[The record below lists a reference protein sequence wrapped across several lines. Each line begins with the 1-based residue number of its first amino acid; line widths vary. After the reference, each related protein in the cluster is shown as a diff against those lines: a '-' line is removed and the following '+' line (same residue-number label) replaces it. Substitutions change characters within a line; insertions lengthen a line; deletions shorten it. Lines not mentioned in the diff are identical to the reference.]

1 MIVNLIQH
9 CTDPAAFAK
18 AAAEIAAQLVQ
29 NVPDE
34 MKNTA
39 NWVNFELVPNP
50 QGHSG
55 FDKVPINPKNG
66 SKAQS
71 NNPDT
76 WGTFDQACDRLKKKP
91 GKVHGVGLMLGNSQF
106 AGFDDD
112 EIYAKLLDDMLDIN
126 EPGLTSKARKE
137 RHKEIKAAGAYDG
150 VTIDEM
156 TATALNTGDFYG
168 ADLIQSFNS
177 YTEISPSGKG
187 LHVYFVGKLPP
198 TGRKK
203 EYFEMYEDGRFLT
216 VTGEP
221 YKEFTTMNAPSEETI
236 AEYHKKYIIKGIYEK
251 QKEKTAPPPPPQKP
265 TQSRPTSLDDNQI
278 ITKALNNAKFSNLW
292 NGITSG
298 YPSQNEADLALCELL
313 AFWTAADPVRMD
325 RLFRQSRLY
334 RDKWDRRQ
342 SGTTYG
348 AITIGKAIALCPKYY
363 DPNYYSGDFSV
374 TIKPTHNDDIVTYN
388 FDGTPETQ
396 PAGAAAPADS
406 AADQSQSE
414 ETVRLSDLTL
424 EQIKALTTEQWN
436 GIIYQH
442 YKTPAETESVTQ
454 KFARLYE
461 RCCRGRLLQDN
472 GLLPLYIQPIIK
484 NRREKGLIYTTIA
497 GFEINPVPLARS
509 IQEDHHIINI
519 PSRSSTAGLLYIY
532 KNGKYERIDGEEE
545 RGVVRDRLELI
556 DHMGKIWNTKSVK
569 DTSLLL
575 HSPSETHELD
585 EFNADETIINF
596 QNGILDL
603 NTGNVYPHTHT
614 RLTTVQLPLIYDPNA
629 GTDTPIFD
637 SMIDHFAGGDDEVK
651 TLLMQMCAL
660 AISNVDMGNLKCFL
674 MMYGARD
681 SGKSQLFKLL
691 HRLIGTKNTHTTTLH
706 KLENNNF
713 EPMNL
718 YGKRF
723 AGHAELDNNSTVR
736 HVGIIKALTGG
747 DHVSGEVKCGGV
759 YDFCYKGVL
768 MFCSNDK
775 PRLPSADTAFYDR
788 LRLVYVAKSVDTK
801 DLHFLDKM
809 WTERQRIVNKLLP
822 HLLDVINDEKVI
834 DPVSSKALKKAYKA
848 ENNPAIEFFTEC
860 CEMRPHEEYDM
871 NARKGITD
879 GQDSKFIYNNFYHW
893 CLDCGY
899 TAHDIPTR
907 LDFAKTIGRYLASES
922 KSESEDVKVHK
933 RNGNFYTFKLRPYMS
948 DTKQETDTAADIAG
962 GAAFDNFEDLI

>member
-1 MIVNLIQH
+1 MEIKLLCHIDKVQYKDKPSGASSNIQNRFKATDFMACAADVVIAALEH
-9 CTDPAAFAK
+9 GQTIALAECEDRKKDKFKQANSLALDFDNGHEKAFDKADPADR
-18 AAAEIAAQLVQ
+18 AAMIHDIIKKGTIT
-29 NVPDE
+29 PDE
-34 MKNTA
+34 VNARCREKGFAPPAFIYRTFSWGKYYEACVQLESQGLISADECERIRATGTFRAVWVFNTTITDGA
-39 NWVNFELVPNP
+39 EYFDLYSRFAAMFPECDPDFKPAGILFGTKYTDTIRGDGEYVDITTIPHPQPPPHPEPQPIALDPPAPAAPAPARTAAPAVSATTQAESQRRNIEVYLRFVKPSMLNFDEWLMVCNAMYHEGFSYSEFDDWCRSDGDPRYDEAENLKHWNSRKTKRFHGGVIHDLAVKCGMTDEAFRAALYP
-50 QGHSG
+50 QG
-55 FDKVPINPKNG
+55 
-66 SKAQS
+66 
-71 NNPDT
+71 
-76 WGTFDQACDRLKKKP
+76 
-91 GKVHGVGLMLGNSQF
+91 
-106 AGFDDD
+106 
-112 EIYAKLLDDMLDIN
+112 
-126 EPGLTSKARKE
+126 
-137 RHKEIKAAGAYDG
+137 
-150 VTIDEM
+150 
-156 TATALNTGDFYG
+156 
-168 ADLIQSFNS
+168 
-177 YTEISPSGKG
+177 
-187 LHVYFVGKLPP
+187 
-198 TGRKK
+198 
-203 EYFEMYEDGRFLT
+203 
-216 VTGEP
+216 
-221 YKEFTTMNAPSEETI
+221 
-236 AEYHKKYIIKGIYEK
+236 
-251 QKEKTAPPPPPQKP
+251 
-265 TQSRPTSLDDNQI
+265 
-278 ITKALNNAKFSNLW
+278 
-292 NGITSG
+292 
-298 YPSQNEADLALCELL
+298 
-313 AFWTAADPVRMD
+313 
-325 RLFRQSRLY
+325 
-334 RDKWDRRQ
+334 
-342 SGTTYG
+342 
-348 AITIGKAIALCPKYY
+348 
-363 DPNYYSGDFSV
+363 
-374 TIKPTHNDDIVTYN
+374 IKPAHNAEFVAYN
-388 FDGTPETQ
+388 FDGTPEA
-396 PAGAAAPADS
+396 PAGAAA
-406 AADQSQSE
+406 DQTQSE
-414 ETVRLSDLTL
+414 ETVRLSDLTF
-424 EQIKALTTEQWN
+424 EQIKALTAEQWN

-442 YKTPAETESVTQ
+442 YKTPAETENVTQ

-461 RCCRGRLLQDN
+461 RCYRGRLLQDN

-484 NRREKGLIYTTIA
+484 TRRQNGLIYTAIA

-509 IQEDHHIINI
+509 IQVDHHIINI

-556 DHMGKIWNTKSVK
+556 DHMGKIWNTKTVK

-651 TLLMQMCAL
+651 TLLLQMCAL
-660 AISNVDMGNLKCFL
+660 AISNVDMGRLKCFL

-691 HRLIGTKNTHTTTLH
+691 HRLIGAKNTHTTTLH

-809 WTERQRIVNKLLP
+809 WTERQKIVNKLLP

-834 DPVSSKALKKAYKA
+834 DPASSKVLKKAYRA

-907 LDFAKTIGRYLASES
+907 PDFAKTIGRYLAAES
-922 KSESEDVKVHK
+922 KSDSEDVKVHK

-948 DTKQETDTAADIAG
+948 DTKQETDTAANTAG
-962 GAAFDNFEDLI
+962 SAAFDDLEDLI